1 MEVAEEN
8 KGAKGN
14 EAQGNMQ
21 LLKLELSLDPGKN
34 MLWELWQSHCGQG
47 PNFKS
52 LPQDTTSWDTGTPLV
67 VSK

>member
-34 MLWELWQSHCGQG
+34 ML
-47 PNFKS
+47 
-52 LPQDTTSWDTGTPLV
+52 
-67 VSK
+67 